1 MTTRV
6 VHLTSEPGCTSFVAS
21 RAACDMSTR
30 GPSPMPCRQPVGFA
44 DEDGAKRETRFAN
57 ANDVAELQ
65 VEASQQGFLHRCP
78 EYAVFFAKRVLKRH
92 ARREDRGA
100 EARP

>member
-1 MTTRV
+1 MR
-6 VHLTSEPGCTSFVAS
+6 HEHARPKPDA
-21 RAACDMSTR
+21 R
-30 GPSPMPCRQPVGFA
+30 RQPVGFA
-44 DEDGAKRETRFAN
+44 DEDGAKGETRFAD

-65 VEASQQGFLHRCP
+65 VEAGQQRLFHRRA

-92 ARREDRGA
+92 GRREDRGA